1 MRNPIELVDAMN
13 KIESLVIAAQFLTSS
28 DDERKTQSELLSI
41 IEDIARNAQK
51 SREDDNA

>member
-41 IEDIARNAQK
+41 IEDVARNAQK

>member
-1 MRNPIELVDAMN
+1 MRYPIELVDAMN

-41 IEDIARNAQK
+41 IEDVARNAQK

>member
-28 DDERKTQSELLSI
+28 DDERKAQSELLSI

>member
-51 SREDDNA
+51 SREGDHA